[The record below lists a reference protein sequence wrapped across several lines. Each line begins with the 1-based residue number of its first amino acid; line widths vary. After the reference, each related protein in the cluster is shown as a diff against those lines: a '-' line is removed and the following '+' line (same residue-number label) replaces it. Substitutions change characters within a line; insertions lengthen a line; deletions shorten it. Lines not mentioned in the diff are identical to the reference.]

1 MIKEKEKIKNILE
14 SPTRDLKGAWKIMV
28 TCLAVTMSVIFLYT
42 AGFGTFEALIQRSLF
57 LLFSLSLIF
66 ILYPSNSQQKKKVK
80 AIDVVLIIFTVL
92 AFGWILIDYHRITWR
107 LAYVDTLKPFDYAFG
122 ILAIL
127 LVLEANRRTMG
138 WPLVMVTLGALVFN
152 FIGPYIPGSFSHS
165 GCTLEFFLDH
175 VYLSTEGLFSNII
188 GIASTYIIIFI
199 AFGAFMDVSGMGN
212 FLLDFCNAL
221 TGKYPGG
228 AAKTAVLSSALLG
241 SISGSGVA
249 NVVTTGTFTI
259 PLMKKTGYS
268 PEEAGAVE
276 AAASCGGQML
286 PPIMGAG
293 AFVMAEFTGIP
304 YIDIVKVSIIPA
316 LLYFGLVFLFV
327 DLMAKK
333 KGLKGLSSDEM
344 PSLRKVLK
352 AGGHLFISVIV
363 LVFLLLKGYTPF
375 YAAFISIIVV
385 VFVSFFRKNTRINL
399 SKFFIALELAAKR
412 TVAMASAAA
421 CAGLILGVV
430 SQTGVGIRMSSLIL
444 SISKGNLLITILM
457 VGIVAYILGMG
468 LTVVT
473 AYIITSVLA
482 APALVNLGVPLLVAH
497 LIVFWFSQ
505 TSNVSPPVCLAA
517 YAGAAISGGDPMK
530 TGFKSLKISSGMLL
544 IPILF
549 VYTPII
555 FLSYQTNLVGFI
567 WFVLTTALALVL
579 YAISLEGYFTKNI
592 KKIGRLVFALS
603 AVTLYLPFTF
613 SKILGLVI
621 FVLSLIFYKKLTC
634 VQPSNVLSDR
644 IVE

>member
-1 MIKEKEKIKNILE
+1 MEGYLVNQKKEKIKQILE
-14 SPTRDLKGAWKIMV
+14 SPTRELTGLWKILITCV
-28 TCLAVTMSVIFLYT
+28 TVTMSLIFIYT

-57 LLFSLSLIF
+57 LLFSLFLIF
-66 ILYPSNSQQKKKVK
+66 ILYPFNSQQKNKVR
-80 AIDVVLIIFTVL
+80 ILDIVLVILSIL
-92 AFGWILIDYHRITWR
+92 AFGWILIDYHRIAWR
-107 LAYVDTLKPFDYAFG
+107 LAYVDTLKSFDYAFG
-122 ILAIL
+122 VLAIL

-165 GCTLEFFLDH
+165 GCTLEFFINH
-175 VYLSTEGLFSNII
+175 VYLTTEGLFSNIV

-286 PPIMGAG
+286 PPVMGAG

-316 LLYFGLVFLFV
+316 LLYFGLVLLFV
-327 DLMAKK
+327 DFMAKK

-344 PSLRKVLK
+344 PSLRKALK
-352 AGGHLFISVIV
+352 AGGHLFIPVIV

-375 YAAFISIIVV
+375 YACFISIIIVIL
-385 VFVSFFRKNTRINL
+385 VSFFRKNTRINL
-399 SKFFIALELAAKR
+399 SKLIIALELAAKR
-412 TVAMASAAA
+412 TVAMASATA

-430 SQTGVGIRMSSLIL
+430 SQTGVGVRMSFH
-444 SISKGNLLITILM
+444 
-457 VGIVAYILGMG
+457 
-468 LTVVT
+468 
-473 AYIITSVLA
+473 
-482 APALVNLGVPLLVAH
+482 LGVPVLVAH
-497 LIVFWFSQ
+497 LMIFWFSQ

-530 TGFKSLKISSGMLL
+530 TGFKSLKISSGMIL

-549 VYTPII
+549 AYTPII
-555 FLSYQTNLVGFI
+555 FLSYQINLVSFI
-567 WFVLTTALALVL
+567 WYVLTIALSFVL
-579 YAISLEGYFTKNI
+579 YAIVLEGYATQNI
-592 KKIGRLVFALS
+592 MIVGRILFGFA
-603 AVTLYLPFTF
+603 AIALYLPFAF
-613 SKILGLVI
+613 SKIIGLGI
-621 FVLSLIFYKKLTC
+621 FILSLIFYKKLTY
-634 VQPSNVLSDR
+634 QPATNKLYS
-644 IVE
+644 VE